1 MDNNPPK
8 LPLGT
13 APNATLNSSNSNS
26 VAMQQQRAA
35 EALAAL
41 EKQVTERVDK
51 DFFTEEVLFRPLV
64 HVIDALGSSD
74 GDVTNVSL
82 ERLKGQFELTNMAM
96 ERFVDENYTYLNG
109 NVEAMGQILRKF
121 NETFRDVKGL
131 RQQVLECKSALLEG
145 LKEQSIRQMWV
156 RKREHDFVL
165 SMLDK
170 LDKLKET
177 PAVFDDLIANKCY
190 LAAVTRLDE
199 AISAMFSPELLQ
211 VAALVSVRNEVL
223 QRKEVFMELVM
234 DDLLSVLYLRI
245 GRGGGRGGG
254 KGGGVG
260 GGLKGAGKGKGG
272 GGGGGG
278 SIRLPKKLELTE
290 EEERVVMEEGAST
303 DTGAFLGF
311 MVEAARRLNCLDDM
325 ERFTQERMRDEVRA
339 LGCTQLA
346 LVKARLQ
353 QQRLASAGERMA
365 SSPRRRSSS
374 SSSSCSRSSRSSC
387 SARGSRD
394 GGVWGGGGKE
404 GGTGIIREEEE
415 EEVQPPLVD
424 FLRVLYRN
432 FTTVVQNH
440 ASFAHLL
447 HLHHLP
453 GGRGGGRE
461 GGVPPLLAALWREMQ
476 EYIQEVLQAH
486 LCSEDTRIYVGP
498 GMQVESPEG
507 APATTALIQKNKR
520 LLPFL
525 GNAALLLPNSHS
537 LASSSLEQ
545 MIKKLHLDPTSGL
558 QALGEEL
565 RSRGINVPGLAASVS
580 STHNAGFFPLSL
592 DDIAPSL
599 PPSSS
604 SSSSAQGR
612 AEKEGLREGRKGV
625 EEASVTVGLSV
636 CPPSVWNVVPIYR
649 PTVKFATRI
658 QALIGGKDEDEEEC
672 EGKEEEED
680 EEEDEDDEDDDE
692 SALKRGLGLY
702 LSAFVG
708 ETLLPFLSGQTNTVL
723 RKILEDKDAL
733 RPVITHDAGE
743 GGGGRGGDGGGR
755 WIGGRMGGPGHA
767 HTHTMKEPNKGAR
780 SVLELCRS
788 LHALI
793 TALPLHRE
801 NVSNILQ
808 VALDCYIRRIKD
820 ELSSAVSGTLA
831 GDIILSSTPPSLPP
845 SPLTALK
852 EKHVAFL
859 RDDPAFVHF
868 RAHWGMRGGREGGR
882 EGVPGTVEREKEEEG
897 EKEEVEEEEER
908 KRLEAALQVQPELWQ
923 FDRSPY
929 PLSRSSLTLGQRRL
943 LLVASLAYA
952 ADWLAHAVLDFKHS
966 NSNRMKQNK
975 NKNHARDREVAIVGQ
990 YGRGGGQGGKGR
1002 GDGGGG
1008 VKGRREG
1015 GREGGHWVDT
1025 VVGELRAFSE
1035 QCVLFLR
1042 LDVDF
1047 TCFFHLQQISSSLS
1061 SSLPSSSSTTTQT
1074 ASSSL
1079 PSFKPAVQ
1087 SPTTTSPSRPLSSS
1101 APPSSGSAEIFLA
1114 PLTRFLLSLEDSVVS
1129 VSLPPYFAIALSHA
1143 PFLLPRLLSHV
1154 LRFLPPALSSVAL
1167 EKLTRAFLALQ
1178 HTVSLLLDGVGREWG
1193 KRVGLTHT
1201 RAEKEFQRLRM
1212 MLSVLELNA
1221 EEYKLFL
1228 NRNKHNALV
1237 IGGCKNG
1244 VDFTR
1249 EEYRALWIVGPGG
1262 WEEGTREE
1270 MLAKFQAMW
1279 LE

>member
-177 PAVFDDLIANKCY
+177 PA
-190 LAAVTRLDE
+190 
-199 AISAMFSPELLQ
+199 
-211 VAALVSVRNEVL
+211 
-223 QRKEVFMELVM
+223 
-234 DDLLSVLYLRI
+234 
-245 GRGGGRGGG
+245 
-254 KGGGVG
+254 
-260 GGLKGAGKGKGG
+260 
-272 GGGGGG
+272 
-278 SIRLPKKLELTE
+278 
-290 EEERVVMEEGAST
+290 GAST

-820 ELSSAVSGTLA
+820 ELSSA
-831 GDIILSSTPPSLPP
+831 
-845 SPLTALK
+845 
-852 EKHVAFL
+852 HVAFL